1 MNFHGHFT
9 SSSCKVLRPKQSGW
23 QLSPGVQVLCFG
35 SLSTSLPGL
44 NEATH
49 RWRGCATTLL
59 PGRWAD
65 I

>member
-1 MNFHGHFT
+1 MNFHGHVEQLQ
-9 SSSCKVLRPKQSGW
+9 SARPKQSGW
-23 QLSPGVQVLCFG
+23 QLSPGFPGFGNFG
-35 SLSTSLPGL
+35 SLSTSLPGF